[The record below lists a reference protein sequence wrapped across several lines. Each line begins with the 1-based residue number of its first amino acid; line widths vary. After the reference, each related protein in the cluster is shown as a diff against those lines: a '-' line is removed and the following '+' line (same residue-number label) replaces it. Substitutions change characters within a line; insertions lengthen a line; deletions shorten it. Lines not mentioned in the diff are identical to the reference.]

1 MESPSRAPKNLMQK
15 LILFL
20 ALLVLSS
27 AASAADSPKDVQ
39 ALISRGDYAGAEAML
54 RDAVTE
60 HPQSAKAHY
69 VLAEVLAH
77 EGNIG
82 EAKTE
87 ASKAATLDPGTH
99 FTDPAK
105 FKDFQRKLDAALA
118 PVSNSRSPAA
128 PVRYSDAQQPTGGQG
143 SGSSRLTG
151 ILVIGAVIALIAYL
165 LMRRK
170 RNAFGQPSG
179 YATPPPM
186 DGVPPYGGYPGNGP
200 YAPPPQPHSGVGT
213 AVAAGLGGVAAG
225 MLLDEALRSHNQGEV
240 TRDAGFAGR
249 EDRDSSTQAYDDLR
263 SDPIDMGNNDSS
275 WDDSSSGD
283 SGSFDDN
290 SW

>member
-1 MESPSRAPKNLMQK
+1 MQK

-20 ALLVLSS
+20 ALLVLTSV
-27 AASAADSPKDVQ
+27 ASAADSPKDVQ
-39 ALISRGDYAGAEAML
+39 ALIARGDYTGAEAML
-54 RDAVTE
+54 RSAVAG

-82 EAKTE
+82 EAKAE

-105 FKDFQRKLDAALA
+105 FQAFQHKLDAALA
-118 PVSNSRSPAA
+118 PVSNVRSPAT
-128 PVRYSDAQQPTGGQG
+128 PVRYADSQRPAGAEG
-143 SGSSRLTG
+143 SGSSHMTG
-151 ILVIGAVIALIAYL
+151 ILVIGVVIVLIVFL
-165 LMRRK
+165 WMRRK
-170 RNAFGQPSG
+170 RATDSQFRG
-179 YATPPPM
+179 YSPTPPP
-186 DGVPPYGGYPGNGP
+186 GEVPPYGGYPGNSP
-200 YAPPPQPHSGVGT
+200 YAPPQQPHSGVGT

-225 MLLDEALRSHNQGEV
+225 MLLDEALRSHREGEE
-240 TRDAGFAGR
+240 TRDMGSTGR
-249 EDRDSSTQAYDDLR
+249 EDRDPSSQAYDDLR

-283 SGSFDDN
+283 GGSSDDN